1 MDSSR
6 LVVCSGLAP
15 WREGSWARC
24 SFSTWICDV
33 LVSADLF
40 PFSLFHKL
48 EDSRRVWFV
57 VGTGIVAYRNLE
69 IDHLLGESRHL
80 VVEAECVL
88 ANTLG
93 SEDEITLALLC
104 SV

>member
-1 MDSSR
+1 
-6 LVVCSGLAP
+6 
-15 WREGSWARC
+15 
-24 SFSTWICDV
+24 
-33 LVSADLF
+33 
-40 PFSLFHKL
+40 
-48 EDSRRVWFV
+48 
-57 VGTGIVAYRNLE
+57 VAYRNLE